1 MADKKEAKK
10 KHKKKKWKLFK
21 ADYREA
27 IDRVHIVEDMFFD
40 HVAAH
45 PVVSQSAKYT
55 EIADRIQTD
64 LGKLYQAIGKD
75 H

>member
-1 MADKKEAKK
+1 MADKKKS
-10 KHKKKKWKLFK
+10 KKKKRKWKLGK
-21 ADYREA
+21 SDYHEA
-27 IDRVHIVEDMFFD
+27 QDRTHLVEDLFYEA
-40 HVAAH
+40 VATH
-45 PVVSQSAKYT
+45 PVVSQNPKYT